1 MRRMLGAP
9 SLGGVVGGRESKR
22 VMEQVASARRGLSQ
36 PLAYVVYALIGVG
49 VLTLTSSMTG
59 SLLRVDVWQMSAIWL
74 ALTAGVGVLTA
85 AGQRHHRALW
95 FALIAALLLSFLQ
108 SYAEYLSLRDRLGQL
123 HGDIINQANDVHD
136 QLLRARYDAESLND
150 DLADLADPAT
160 AEAATRAGIESK
172 VASDLTILDSR
183 TQEASTHLQG
193 LVKRLGTTAVPSVQ
207 GGSALS
213 ESTFASLRN
222 LADDSVQETARMV
235 QVLQDVDQG
244 WQSTRTL
251 PGGAERLQLSV
262 NPRLW
267 TAIDN
272 ASGSAQNLRDAL
284 VRATS
289 VPIGDLFVVMAVLN
303 LAVVL
308 FPWLL
313 LLLFVNGRRDIRV
326 RQMYLD
332 LWDLGGG
339 PELLVRILD
348 DVDEVQLGRDGYKNP
363 AVRHALEDQT
373 FSDLEYL
380 LCLSVLTT
388 LLTAGWHLV
397 LYPQGA
403 LGLAQ
408 LLVNGVSV
416 RDFAMYVVGN
426 LNVITLGFLG
436 AYIYGVG
443 VLVRRFFA
451 SDLYPSA
458 FLEMIERLITVF
470 VVSLVLTI
478 LVPIAT
484 VILPGASGLSVPFS
498 GLPADP
504 NTSKPLDGATA
515 LAAAL
520 AFTFGIW
527 TRAFFGWL
535 PRLISSLP
543 LRINDLENPQASVA
557 ELEGVDIWVE
567 GRLGEEGIET
577 VQAMATASIDR
588 LVRRTYFTTSR
599 IACWVDQALLYMHA
613 GNSGQWMQGFR
624 SAGVHKATDLLD
636 GVGYAYAMRLNDQ
649 QAVDKPV
656 NFEDVAPAV
665 KILAA
670 AASKVTDP
678 KGQTL
683 SEETVFEVCNSLWS
697 EPNLL
702 YVLNFY
708 AARRIDVRKA
718 LIGHSAAGD
727 SPDASPPSGSP
738 PNGRDLHA
746 VTDTPSVAAGP

>member
-1 MRRMLGAP
+1 MIN
-9 SLGGVVGGRESKR
+9 
-22 VMEQVASARRGLSQ
+22 QVAAAKRGLSQ
-36 PLAYVVYALIGVG
+36 PQAYVVYAVLGVG
-49 VLTLTSSMTG
+49 VLFLATAFTSTMFG
-59 SLLRVDVWQMSAIWL
+59 LDVWQLCGIWL
-74 ALTAGVGVLTA
+74 ALTAAVCVLTV
-85 AGQRHHRALW
+85 AGERHHRALW
-95 FALIAALLLSFLQ
+95 LALIAALLFSFLQ
-108 SYAEYLSLRDRLGQL
+108 NYAEYLSLRDRLGQL
-123 HGDIINQANDVHD
+123 HGDILNQTNDVQD
-136 QLLRARYDAESLND
+136 QLLHARYDAETLHD
-150 DLADLADPAT
+150 DLLDVAAAS
-160 AEAATRAGIESK
+160 AATRPSIDAK

-183 TQEASTHLQG
+183 TQEASSHLQG
-193 LVKRLGTTAVPSVQ
+193 LVKRLGTTVAPAGQ

-213 ESTFASLRN
+213 ESMFASVRN

-235 QVLQDVDQG
+235 QVLQDVNQA
-244 WQSTRTL
+244 WQTTRTM
-251 PGGAERLQLSV
+251 PGAAEQLRLSV

-284 VRATS
+284 GKATT
-289 VPIGDLFVVMAVLN
+289 VPIGDLFVVMAVIN

-348 DVDEVQLGRDGYKNP
+348 DVDEVSLGKDGYKNP
-363 AVRHALEDQT
+363 AVRHALEDRT
-373 FSDLEYL
+373 FSDVEYL

-397 LYPQGA
+397 LYPLGA

-458 FLEMIERLITVF
+458 FLEMIERMITVF
-470 VVSLVLTI
+470 VISLVLTI

-484 VILPGASGLSVPFS
+484 VVLPGASGLNVPFS

-504 NTSKPLDGATA
+504 NTGKPIDGATA
-515 LAAAL
+515 MAAAL

-535 PRLISSLP
+535 PRLISSMP
-543 LRINDLENPQASVA
+543 LKLNDLENPQASVA

-567 GRLGEEGIET
+567 GRLSEEGIET
-577 VQAMATASIDR
+577 VQAMATAAIDR
-588 LVRRTYFTTSR
+588 LVRRTYFTTAS

-613 GNSGQWMQGFR
+613 GNSGQWMQAFR
-624 SAGVHKATDLLD
+624 SAGVHTATDLLD
-636 GVGYAYAMRLNDQ
+636 GVGYSYAMRLNDQ
-649 QAVDKPV
+649 QAGDKPV
-656 NFEDVAPAV
+656 TLADVEPAV
-665 KILAA
+665 KVLAIA
-670 AASKVTDP
+670 TSKVTDP
-678 KGQTL
+678 HGQTL
-683 SEETVFEVCNSLWS
+683 SEETIFEVCNSLWC

-727 SPDASPPSGSP
+727 SPDATLPVVSM
-738 PNGRDLHA
+738 PNGRDTHAAAA
-746 VTDTPSVAAGP
+746 VTPPPATL

>member
-1 MRRMLGAP
+1 
-9 SLGGVVGGRESKR
+9 
-22 VMEQVASARRGLSQ
+22 
-36 PLAYVVYALIGVG
+36 
-49 VLTLTSSMTG
+49 
-59 SLLRVDVWQMSAIWL
+59 
-74 ALTAGVGVLTA
+74 
-85 AGQRHHRALW
+85 
-95 FALIAALLLSFLQ
+95 
-108 SYAEYLSLRDRLGQL
+108 
-123 HGDIINQANDVHD
+123 
-136 QLLRARYDAESLND
+136 
-150 DLADLADPAT
+150 
-160 AEAATRAGIESK
+160 
-172 VASDLTILDSR
+172 
-183 TQEASTHLQG
+183 
-193 LVKRLGTTAVPSVQ
+193 
-207 GGSALS
+207 
-213 ESTFASLRN
+213 
-222 LADDSVQETARMV
+222 
-235 QVLQDVDQG
+235 
-244 WQSTRTL
+244 
-251 PGGAERLQLSV
+251 
-262 NPRLW
+262 
-267 TAIDN
+267 
-272 ASGSAQNLRDAL
+272 
-284 VRATS
+284 
-289 VPIGDLFVVMAVLN
+289 
-303 LAVVL
+303 VVL

-348 DVDEVQLGRDGYKNP
+348 DVDEMALSKDGYKNP
-363 AVRHALEDQT
+363 AVRHALEDRT
-373 FSDLEYL
+373 FSDVEYL

-397 LYPQGA
+397 LYPLGA

-458 FLEMIERLITVF
+458 FLQMIERMITVF
-470 VVSLVLTI
+470 VISLVLTI

-484 VILPGASGLSVPFS
+484 VVLPGASGLNVPFS

-504 NTSKPLDGATA
+504 NTGKPIDGATA
-515 LAAAL
+515 MAAAL

-535 PRLISSLP
+535 PRLISSMP
-543 LRINDLENPQASVA
+543 LKLNDLENPQASVA

-567 GRLGEEGIET
+567 GRLSEEGIET
-577 VQAMATASIDR
+577 VQAMATAAIDR
-588 LVRRTYFTTSR
+588 LVRRTYFTTAR

-613 GNSGQWMQGFR
+613 GNSGQWMQAFR

-636 GVGYAYAMRLNDQ
+636 GVGYSYAMRLNDQ
-649 QAVDKPV
+649 QAMDKPV
-656 NFEDVAPAV
+656 TLADVEPAV
-665 KILAA
+665 KVLAI

-678 KGQTL
+678 HGQTL
-683 SEETVFEVCNSLWS
+683 SEETIFEVCTSLWC

-727 SPDASPPSGSP
+727 SPDISAPIGAPLNGHAAQSVPAATTSP
-738 PNGRDLHA
+738 
-746 VTDTPSVAAGP
+746 